1 MPTIARHC
9 LRGQGSGWLMDTRML
24 AFILLLSH
32 SEYTLLTCVAIA
44 WQLGCGGAAVHTSGG
59 QAESSTRVPWAQT
72 EPGWQFRCVVARG
85 VLILIRSKT
94 DTATPCI
101 DVLFPNRP
109 FILTLPWWG
118 FHVHEFQ
125 CNYISITLHVNNLK
139 GKKEKENAITAAFLP
154 EDAFCSF

>member
-9 LRGQGSGWLMDTRML
+9 LHGQGSGWLMDTRML
-24 AFILLLSH
+24 AFILLLSQF
-32 SEYTLLTCVAIA
+32 ECTLLTCVAIA

-59 QAESSTRVPWAQT
+59 QAESSTRVPRAQA

-85 VLILIRSKT
+85 VLVLFRSKT
-94 DTATPCI
+94 ETATPCI
-101 DVLFPNRP
+101 VLFPNRP

-139 GKKEKENAITAAFLP
+139 GKKEKENAIAAAFLP